1 MANDNKIL
9 MIGVS
14 TAQNTTNVLPAL
26 QMKIDYFV
34 ALETSAAHARKWSNG
49 MYQVLKDRGIKTLD
63 PIILNPEEDS
73 RIDIISNKLHA
84 IIPDDVEVLW
94 NLGGGQ
100 KAQQFA
106 LWKTF
111 TERAKNGKDEIA
123 CYANPESKKLD
134 IWEFDSETENLE
146 YYDTEINVD
155 ISAAEIF
162 SVYGYEIEIG
172 DLLYRNGKVQK
183 EFTGISKLM
192 DFREFREFVFKL
204 PKTSFHDLSNQ
215 KELSRSDLKNKQRA
229 NTAFFEEK
237 IKIFLKEKLNEKKYF
252 HINEILALVPTLRK
266 RFNEL
271 NLNLFLKNNQ
281 TETIPITNPSLKTL
295 LKKITGYDLS
305 ELEIST
311 DFLQKYFRQN
321 KSSFLFEEILSDKI
335 IGLLPEQT
343 KINEIYSN
351 IKVVKQGKTVGEH
364 DILLVTKWGTI
375 ISLDAK
381 TFDVES
387 KDLDARLLNLRNG
400 AGRYVEFIPIFPL
413 YESDIYEEYIPE
425 QILKLP
431 EKIRSKGF
439 RYFTFNNKK
448 NNKKII
454 WKETEIELS
463 PISTL
468 LTKLD
473 LVKHNN

>member
-63 PIILNPEEDS
+63 PIILNPEDDS

-111 TERAKNGKDEIA
+111 TERTKNGKDEIA

-134 IWEFDSETENLE
+134 IWEFNSDTESLD
-146 YYDTEINVD
+146 YYDTEIDVD
-155 ISAAEIF
+155 ISTAEIF
-162 SVYGYEIEIG
+162 SVYGYDVEYGEV
-172 DLLYRNGKVQK
+172 LYKNGKAQK
-183 EFTGISKLM
+183 KFTGISDLM
-192 DFREFREFVFKL
+192 NFMEFREFVFKL
-204 PKTSFHDLSNQ
+204 PKTSFDEPLNQ
-215 KELSRSDLKNKQRA
+215 NELSRSDLKNKQRA

-237 IKIFLKEKLNEKKYF
+237 IKDFLQEKFIEKQQVN
-252 HINEILALVPTLRK
+252 ISEILAIVPALRK
-266 RFNEL
+266 RFNQL

-281 TETIPITNPSLKTL
+281 TETIQITNPSLRGL
-295 LKKITGYDLS
+295 LKKITGCDLS

-311 DFLQKYFRQN
+311 EFLQRYFRQN
-321 KSSFLFEEILSDKI
+321 KISFLFEEILCDKI
-335 IGLLPEQT
+335 ISLLPERT

-351 IKVVKQGKTVGEH
+351 VKVFKNGDMVGEH
-364 DILLVTKWGTI
+364 DILIVTNWGTV

-381 TFDVES
+381 TFDVQI

-400 AGRYVEFIPIFPL
+400 AGRYVEFIPVFP
-413 YESDIYEEYIPE
+413 YYEEDSE
-425 QILKLP
+425 QDYFPNQVLRLP
-431 EKIRSKGF
+431 GKISSKGF
-439 RYFTFNNKK
+439 KYFTFNNSEYEKK
-448 NNKKII
+448 ERLQNSEFDLNPIKNIFKKLQLI
-454 WKETEIELS
+454 
-463 PISTL
+463 
-468 LTKLD
+468 
-473 LVKHNN
+473 